1 MAKDTDGRKYYVT
14 QQEILEWIDE
24 ELAEHQGIDNEFHRG
39 AVEALSKLQ
48 IKVVDNVRPLGGR
61 QYTSYERGW

>member
-1 MAKDTDGRKYYVT
+1 MAKDNRKYTVT
-14 QQEILEWIDE
+14 QQDILEWIDE
-24 ELAEHQGIDNEFHRG
+24 VLEEYQGIDSEFHLG

-61 QYTSYERGW
+61 QYASYERGW

>member
-1 MAKDTDGRKYYVT
+1 MTKDDRKYSAT

-48 IKVVDNVRPLGGR
+48 IKIVDNVRPLCGR
-61 QYTSYERGW
+61 QYWSYGCPR

>member
-1 MAKDTDGRKYYVT
+1 MAKVVDDRKYYVT

-24 ELAEHQGIDNEFHRG
+24 EFVKYQGIDSEFHLG

-61 QYTSYERGW
+61 QYWSYGGGR